1 MNAEESINV
10 NELARHAVQNENPQL
25 LRSPVKR
32 NPNGRVRIF

>member
-10 NELARHAVQNENPQL
+10 NELARHAVQNKNPQL
-25 LRSPVKR
+25 LRLPVKR